1 MIGFVRRLRGSRRFP
16 RAAVVSVG
24 TVLTAAAAWLWA
36 HEGHAPLPSKGVQVN
51 AAKGQIV
58 LSKEAREAL
67 DVRSAEVVN
76 RPLPEKL
83 LAPATVV
90 APWGHHAFTT
100 PRLPGRVVSLA
111 VKPGQR
117 VEAGDVLAEVHSGE
131 LEALRLELLS
141 AKTESGLSGKIL
153 QALQDAPEAVP
164 GQQILDAQTRHRQNL
179 NTLEVA

>member
-1 MIGFVRRLRGSRRFP
+1 
-16 RAAVVSVG
+16 
-24 TVLTAAAAWLWA
+24 
-36 HEGHAPLPSKGVQVN
+36 
-51 AAKGQIV
+51 
-58 LSKEAREAL
+58 
-67 DVRSAEVVN
+67 
-76 RPLPEKL
+76 
-83 LAPATVV
+83 
-90 APWGHHAFTT
+90 TT
-100 PRLPGRVVSLA
+100 PGLPGRVVSLA

-179 NTLEVA
+179 NTLQIAKSKWLSLGLSPESLDDLLREGRPGPGAATLPVRSP